1 MRVRCPG
8 QRRLS
13 PTAATASPQHLDPL
27 KHAGGQLQVCLWP
40 HGGWQGK
47 WWCGLFRQWR
57 DILIW
62 QRRLTCREGWGVW
75 RRRRRG
81 LQHISH
87 CSATISS
94 DTLLSCPKRTADL
107 FMSLSVSQLRQAQ
120 AYSSVGGWSA
130 GPVKSHNFEPGEW
143 RHAPCRSLPLPPR
156 VAGECQRPRL
166 AQPPQYL
173 QSPSERHKAAS
184 QCTQLS
190 AGISTD
196 SRWMPAACVQHPARA
211 AVDNGLHSAT
221 CSRQAL

>member
-94 DTLLSCPKRTADL
+94 DTLLSCPKTTADL

-120 AYSSVGGWSA
+120 AYSSV
-130 GPVKSHNFEPGEW
+130 
-143 RHAPCRSLPLPPR
+143 PPR